1 MKKLIA
7 IIFSIFFFTSCL
19 QKNLN
24 VFEIKGEII
33 QDSLNKKEI
42 ILLTQVDELS
52 DTLVIKNNKFSFK
65 GTISEPTNAGLVIDG
80 IMLKFPLVNDQI
92 NFVIND
98 LDKNIFDVKYKN
110 SKIQKNLN
118 SYFNNEVKDYEKKF
132 KDLISLEV
140 ESKSDSIKMQ
150 VQSQKDIL
158 AISFLDNLI
167 DKYTWSENREGLPI
181 ILSDLKGLFGTRN
194 HPQ

>member
-167 DKYTWSENREGLPI
+167 DKYTWSENRECLQI
-181 ILSDLKGLFGTRN
+181 ILSDLKGLF
-194 HPQ
+194 